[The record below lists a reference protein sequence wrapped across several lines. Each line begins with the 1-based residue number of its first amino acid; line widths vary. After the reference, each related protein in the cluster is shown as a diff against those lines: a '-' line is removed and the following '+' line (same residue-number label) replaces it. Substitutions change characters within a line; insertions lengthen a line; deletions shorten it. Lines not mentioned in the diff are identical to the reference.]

1 MKEMKQI
8 SAEYIPLL
16 YNNVTNLLGA
26 LGATGIYVLTGSGV
40 YVGILKKLTEKEHPI
55 HDLDL
60 KLIPDRPL
68 DAARVLTVLSLLC
81 AKEVPSHEEYF
92 TIKGEPARFDFTYQG
107 IPVNVWLMLDPVRYE
122 TVRLDRV
129 SAGTGYKLDVDIL
142 IENLDDIFLAKAKM
156 NRPKDVRDIEALDW
170 SYNNYN
176 SAYLYEDILHPW
188 VLDSEKELSPEEREY
203 VITAEV
209 VAGYYNNK
217 SVKFTC
223 TKNLE
228 QYHRYGT
235 GFIWHYISID
245 EYSDNY
251 DDIPFGEVPVDSITL
266 VKYKRYNSVET
277 CNRVRIK

>member
-16 YNNVTNLLGA
+16 YNNVTNLLTA
-26 LGATGIYVLTGSGV
+26 LGATGTYVLTGSGV

-129 SAGTGYKLDVDIL
+129 SAGIGYKLDVDITV
-142 IENLDDIFLAKAKM
+142 ENLDDIFLAKVKM
-156 NRPKDVRDIEALDW
+156 NRPKDVRDIETLDW
-170 SYNNYN
+170 SYDNYN
-176 SAYLYEDILHPW
+176 SAYRYEDILHPW
-188 VLDSEKELSPEEREY
+188 VFDSERPLSPEEKEY
-203 VITAEV
+203 VLKAEV
-209 VAGYYNNK
+209 IAGQFDNK
-217 SVKFTC
+217 SIMFTC
-223 TKNLE
+223 SHDLK
-228 QYHRYGT
+228 QHHRYGENHVL
-235 GFIWHYISID
+235 HYVSID

-251 DDIPFGEVPVDSITL
+251 NDIPYGEIPVDSITWAI
-266 VKYKRYNSVET
+266 YKRFNSTET
-277 CNRVRIK
+277 HTLVRVK

>member
-26 LGATGIYVLTGSGV
+26 LGATGTYVLTGSGV

-107 IPVNVWLMLDPVRYE
+107 VPVNVWLMLDSVRYE

-129 SAGTGYKLDVDIL
+129 SAGIGYKLDVDIL

-156 NRPKDVRDIEALDW
+156 NRPKDVKDIEALDW
-170 SYNNYN
+170 SYDNYN
-176 SAYLYEDILHPW
+176 SAYRYEDILHPW

-203 VITAEV
+203 VIAAEV

-251 DDIPFGEVPVDSITL
+251 DDIPFGEVSVDSITL

-277 CNRVRIK
+277 CDRVRIK